1 MLKPSTD
8 AMPEPDDDKPIGD
21 VVHQLI
27 DEGKAYAKAE
37 VELVKL
43 QALAKAGELKLP
55 AVLLFG
61 ALLFAQAAVTVLAVT
76 IAMWLAPEIGPLG
89 GGLIAVLVTGGTA
102 AGLAWLA
109 VEKLKGR
116 K

>member
-1 MLKPSTD
+1 MLKPNAEPMQD
-8 AMPEPDDDKPIGD
+8 PDDERPIGE

-37 VELVKL
+37 LDLAKA
-43 QALAKAGELKLP
+43 QALAKANELKVP
-55 AVLLFG
+55 AVLLFA

-76 IAMWLAPEIGPLG
+76 IALALAPRIGPLG
-89 GGLIAVLVTGGTA
+89 GGLVAVLAAGGA
-102 AGLAWLA
+102 AGLLAWLGL
-109 VEKLKGR
+109 ERLKGR

>member
-1 MLKPSTD
+1 MLKP
-8 AMPEPDDDKPIGD
+8 ANEPMQEPEDERPIGE

-37 VELVKL
+37 LD
-43 QALAKAGELKLP
+43 LAKAQAMAKANELKVP
-55 AVLLFG
+55 AILLFA

-76 IAMWLAPEIGPLG
+76 IALTLAPRIGPLG
-89 GGLIAVLVTGGTA
+89 GGLIAVLVAGGA
-102 AGLAWLA
+102 AALLGWLGL
-109 VEKLKGR
+109 ERLKGH